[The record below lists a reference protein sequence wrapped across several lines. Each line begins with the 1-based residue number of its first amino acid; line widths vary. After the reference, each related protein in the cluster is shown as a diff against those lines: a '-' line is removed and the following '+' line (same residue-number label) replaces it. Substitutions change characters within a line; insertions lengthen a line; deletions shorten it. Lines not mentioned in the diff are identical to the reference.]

1 MSSGPAVG
9 DKRSARDAL
18 DTDDD
23 DACPGRS
30 KGAGAA
36 DQKVEEAEMR
46 SKKLR

>member
-1 MSSGPAVG
+1 MSSVTAVR
-9 DKRSARDAL
+9 DKRSARDTP
-18 DTDDD
+18 DTEDDD
-23 DACPGRS
+23 TCPGRS